1 MKQWLRRRAV
11 RRPVSRLTTAPG
23 SSSVLATLH
32 QHLGAAL
39 AHQRHRLLG
48 GGMAVLHI
56 DDLVGTDVEL
66 RRACGREILSPRPHQ
81 DRRDDAQLRGVQ
93 GASEGGLVAR
103 MRHGGG
109 GGRQGLHRL
118 DQALEVF
125 AGFGV
130 HRRTSGCSIGSNHTT
145 LTILIINMLAGP
157 GTPSPPQGLYL
168 RLHALE
174 RLL

>member
-1 MKQWLRRRAV
+1 MAETPRGAQARFAPDDRAQQLV
-11 RRPVSRLTTAPG
+11 GAERP
-23 SSSVLATLH
+23 LH

-66 RRACGREILSPRPHQ
+66 RRACGREDPFPRPHQ
-81 DRRDDAQLRGVQ
+81 DRHDDAQLRGVE
-93 GASEGGLVAR
+93 GAGEGGLVAR
-103 MRHGGG
+103 VRHGSGD
-109 GGRQGLHRL
+109 GRQRLHRR

-125 AGFGV
+125 AGVGV

-145 LTILIINMLAGP
+145 
-157 GTPSPPQGLYL
+157 
-168 RLHALE
+168 
-174 RLL
+174 